1 MPFLRRQHLDTMH
14 SEENGAVCINC
25 LDGFQSSSAAST
37 PSSNDSLELDATDLL
52 KHLPDKISTKAM
64 SLLRFRQIVHGRDV
78 IPINL
83 AALVDEKF
91 TKSKLP
97 QQVAELNGLAIP
109 AMLECKV

>member
-1 MPFLRRQHLDTMH
+1 MPFLRRQHLNTMH
-14 SEENGAVCINC
+14 SEENGAVRINC